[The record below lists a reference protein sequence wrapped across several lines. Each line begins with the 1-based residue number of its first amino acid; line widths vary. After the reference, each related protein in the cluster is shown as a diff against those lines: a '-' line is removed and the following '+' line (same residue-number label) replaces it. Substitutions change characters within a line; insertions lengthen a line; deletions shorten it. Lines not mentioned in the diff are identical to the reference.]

1 MSAMLR
7 TEIDEEGI
15 ALVTIDM
22 PGRSMNVID
31 WDMGAALDEAV
42 SVLIADDVV
51 KGIVITSGKP
61 SFIAG
66 ADLSIM
72 KDFTAPGVTPA
83 MASRKI
89 ATMGD
94 VFRHLERG
102 GKPVVAAAPGTALG
116 GGLEL
121 MLACHWR
128 VAADNPQARFGLP
141 EVKLGLLP
149 GAGGTQRLP
158 RLIGIAAALPL
169 LVGGGA
175 MSVAEAAAAGIIDEV
190 VAPERLIEAAKDA
203 LRQGRVSETAPW
215 DRKGFAFPGDG
226 PASAAVLDLFTFTNA
241 RILAE
246 TAGHYPAPKAIL
258 SCVFEGARL
267 PIDKALMVEQDCFA
281 TLVCGDVA
289 HAMIRTL
296 FFARLEWGKTG
307 RKPGDPGSDFVQ
319 AGRSAY
325 VDEGLRLLEEG
336 VSEALVENAATR
348 LGMAKGP
355 VALAREDGRPLPTPR
370 SGNPL
375 RPDEVRQRLLFAQV
389 LACAG
394 SFASGQ
400 GEKSAAMSDLDAV
413 AGWGFPA
420 WTGGPLSW
428 IDIAG
433 PESVV
438 AQSRDLTARYGEQFQ
453 PPQVLIELAKAS
465 STFHGQGRTLARAG

>member
-1 MSAMLR
+1 
-7 TEIDEEGI
+7 
-15 ALVTIDM
+15 
-22 PGRSMNVID
+22 
-31 WDMGAALDEAV
+31 
-42 SVLIADDVV
+42 
-51 KGIVITSGKP
+51 
-61 SFIAG
+61 
-66 ADLSIM
+66 
-72 KDFTAPGVTPA
+72 
-83 MASRKI
+83 
-89 ATMGD
+89 
-94 VFRHLERG
+94 
-102 GKPVVAAAPGTALG
+102 
-116 GGLEL
+116 
-121 MLACHWR
+121 
-128 VAADNPQARFGLP
+128 
-141 EVKLGLLP
+141 VKLGLLP

-267 PIDKALMVEQDCFA
+267 PIDKALKVEQDCFA

>member
-1 MSAMLR
+1 ML
-7 TEIDEEGI
+7 TIEIDKDGL
-15 ALVTIDM
+15 AVVTIDM

-42 SVLIADDVV
+42 SPLIADETV

-72 KDFTAPGVTPA
+72 KDFTLPGVTPA
-83 MASRKI
+83 VASRRI
-89 ATMGD
+89 ARIGD
-94 VFRHLERG
+94 FFRRLERG
-102 GKPVVAAAPGTALG
+102 GKPVVAAATGTALG

-121 MLACHWR
+121 MLACHRR

-158 RLIGIAAALPL
+158 RLIGIEAALPL
-169 LVGGGA
+169 LLEGRT
-175 MSVAEAAAAGIIDEV
+175 MTVAEAAAAGIIDEV
-190 VAPERLIEAAKDA
+190 VAPERLVEAAKDA

-215 DRKGFAFPGDG
+215 DRKGFAFPGHA
-226 PASAAVLDLFTFTNA
+226 PAGQAALDLFTFTNA

-246 TAGHYPAPKAIL
+246 TAGNYPAPKAIL
-258 SCVFEGARL
+258 SSVFEGARL
-267 PIDKALMVEQDCFA
+267 PIDKALRVEQHCFG

-296 FFARLEWGKTG
+296 FFARLEWDRKG
-307 RKPGDPGSDFVQ
+307 RKPGDPESGFVR

-325 VDEGLRLLEEG
+325 VEEGLRLLEEG
-336 VSEALVENAATR
+336 VGEALIENAATG

-355 VALAREDGRPLPTPR
+355 LALAREEGRPLPAAAAG
-370 SGNPL
+370 SPL
-375 RPDEVRQRLLFAQV
+375 PAEEVRRRLLLVQV
-389 LACAG
+389 LACAT
-394 SFASGQ
+394 SFASGE
-400 GEKSAAMSDLDAV
+400 GEASAPMADLDAV

-433 PESVV
+433 PQCVV
-438 AQSRDLTARYGEQFQ
+438 AHSKDLAARHGERFQ
-453 PPQVLIELAKAS
+453 PPRALVDLAEAAS
-465 STFHGQGRTLARAG
+465 KFHGESPMQARAG